1 MAVSFCHRVNDR
13 PSLLLLNVSKQT
25 KESLIGCL
33 KLFNQKITFFPLNLM
48 FIIECG
54 FSFYVSVS
62 IIIIIKIIFY

>member
-1 MAVSFCHRVNDR
+1 VAVSLCHRVNDR

-33 KLFNQKITFFPLNLM
+33 KLFNQKKYFFPLNLM

-62 IIIIIKIIFY
+62 IIIIIEIIFY

>member
-1 MAVSFCHRVNDR
+1 MAVSLCHRVNDR

-33 KLFNQKITFFPLNLM
+33 KLFNQKNIFFPLNLM

-62 IIIIIKIIFY
+62 IIIKIIFY